1 MSTDEPRS
9 NFSGLRTIPKRSSN
23 SNLLILDFFESA
35 CSSHTTSEY
44 SLHFSFSDESLF
56 QFCFQMRELT
66 LVDNFIPKSFSD
78 PCLLILA
85 WIWYA
90 LTNSLSRLLGLRSS
104 CELYFSFPSL
114 CSTWQSWRKQS
125 SSILWHFIPSC
136 YCLLWAGFTR
146 LWEKSYLWWW
156 CCSRSGWDIWL
167 SLVGSGHGGHGW
179 RIWKYGFS
187 DSLLL
192 LACFCIECII
202 NVASTGIGVVRL

>member
-23 SNLLILDFFESA
+23 SNCCWYSIFFESA

-56 QFCFQMRELT
+56 QFCFQMRVNLLWTTSYQNPSLT
-66 LVDNFIPKSFSD
+66 LSSSS
-78 PCLLILA
+78 LLG
-85 WIWYA
+85 YA

-114 CSTWQSWRKQS
+114 CSAWQSWRKQS

-146 LWEKSYLWWW
+146 LWEKSYLWWR
-156 CCSRSGWDIWL
+156 CCSCSGWDIWL

-179 RIWKYGFS
+179 KIWKYGFS